1 MLQQVVILS
10 EQSLF
15 TQGVATRFEQFPERV
30 QIHFINPR
38 DDDSFEQ
45 VAEIQPAAIILSS
58 SEAENR
64 ENCLLCDLI
73 SAFPAVRVIRL
84 AVDQD
89 PVQVIT
95 SRQSQLNEV
104 RDILDLLNG
113 E

>member
-10 EQSLF
+10 GHSLF
-15 TQGVATRFEQFPERV
+15 TQGVAKRFEQFPERV
-30 QIHFINPR
+30 QIHFINPK
-38 DDDSFEQ
+38 DEDSFDKI
-45 VAEIQPAAIILSS
+45 ANIQPAAIIISF
-58 SEAENR
+58 SEAESK

-73 SAFPAVRVIRL
+73 STFPAVRVIRL

-95 SRQSQLNEV
+95 SKQSQLNEV